1 MESMEKLI
9 ENENKIF
16 LEIKIEEFW
25 LNFNIGKIC
34 LN

>member
-1 MESMEKLI
+1 MKNTEKLI

-16 LEIKIEEFW
+16 LEIKIEKLL